1 MLYDIVLKDGMAVT
15 CHTKNFEEVLRMMV
29 EHSIFIVQENKYPEK
44 TTYIMRE
51 RISHL
56 RFPKDSIEVAKPV

>member
-1 MLYDIVLKDGMAVT
+1 MLYDIVLKDGAEIV
-15 CHTKNFEEVLRMMV
+15 CHSKNYEEVLRMLV
-29 EHSIFIVQENKYPEK
+29 EHSIFIVQENSHPEK

-56 RFPKDSIEVAKPV
+56 RFPKDNKEVVKPV

>member
-1 MLYDIVLKDGMAVT
+1 MIYEIVLKDGMVVT
-15 CHTKNFEEVLRMMV
+15 CHTKNFEEVVRMMV
-29 EHSIFIVQENKYPEK
+29 EHSVFIVQENEYPEQ

-56 RFPKDSIEVAKPV
+56 RFPKNNKEVAKPV